1 MEKSSKVDLMFE
13 ASNLQKERDRL
24 FGEVVWL
31 EVENDELKSTVD
43 RLKRALVAERM
54 KKHK

>member
-1 MEKSSKVDLMFE
+1 MEKPSKVDLMFE

-31 EVENDELKSTVD
+31 GVENDELKSTVD
-43 RLKRALVAERM
+43 RLKRALVAERI
-54 KKHK
+54 KK